1 MGHQFEEGNWDGN
14 GVGHV
19 PQKLGCG
26 PSDHR
31 EGQRDCQGNHED
43 QKGGVSQ
50 FGARLERPH
59 GRSQPNLK
67 SKSKGRIQ
75 GEEREGERG
84 ESCNCEEKGRNA
96 RI

>member
-1 MGHQFEEGNWDGN
+1 MWDQLHVGHQFKERNWDGN
-14 GVGHV
+14 WVSHF

-31 EGQRDCQGNHED
+31 EGQGNRKGNHED

-59 GRSQPNLK
+59 GGSQPNLK
-67 SKSKGRIQ
+67 SKSKGGIQ
-75 GEEREGERG
+75 GEEREGQGR
-84 ESCNCEEKGRNA
+84 ESGSC
-96 RI
+96 